1 MSQEN
6 TNPRK
11 RNRSARSKKASRKEL
26 DVATEL
32 TQPNKIIKMNS
43 VEFDPIIFQ
52 PMKTG
57 KAVDNLLDQEGGV
70 PRASNY
76 IVIGDPGI
84 GKSTVTLDI
93 ICDLAK
99 TGHKVLFISGEMNRI
114 DLYKYVQ
121 RYPKFGDIDILFMNE
136 HLDENP
142 KLVIETQL
150 KEGYDVVL
158 GDSFVEIQDTVKEAL
173 FLTSGATEKWI
184 IDLMISHNM
193 GGNDLKKYTTFLM
206 IQQVTKGGNFVG
218 SNKLKHNTT
227 GMMEMRWT
235 KSGEAYLEM
244 NKNRRGPVN
253 KRLYFKLDNP
263 NDVYYDSGRFA
274 MEENNRR
281 MLNEENDE
289 LEKESDDFDNMFK
302 ETGVNQFIDDTVT
315 SSAAGEMEEHAENM
329 EEANSTEYEPVVE

>member
-1 MSQEN
+1 MAEDN
-6 TNPRK
+6 RK
-11 RNRSARSKKASRKEL
+11 RNRSARGKKKSRKEI

-32 TQPNKIIKMNS
+32 TQPNRIVKMKN

-57 KAVDNLLDQEGGV
+57 KAIDNILDQDGGV

-93 ICDLAK
+93 ISDLAE

-150 KEGYDVVL
+150 KEGYDIVL

-173 FLTSGATEKWI
+173 FMTSTATEKWI
-184 IDLMISHNM
+184 IDLMISNNM
-193 GGNDLKKYTTFLM
+193 GNNNAKKYTTFLM

-263 NDVYYDSGRFA
+263 NDVFYDTGRFL
-274 MEENNRR
+274 MEENNRQ
-281 MLNEENDE
+281 MLNSEADE
-289 LEKESDDFDNMFK
+289 LKAESDDFETMFA
-302 ETGVNQFIDDTVT
+302 ETGTNKFIDDVVT
-315 SSAAGEMEEHAENM
+315 NSAEDEMEQHEQNLENQDTVKEPIAE
-329 EEANSTEYEPVVE
+329 